1 MSRAATPAPKTDAA
15 EFDIARID
23 EIIHG
28 RIRLGVMAFLA
39 GMEQADFN
47 TLKAKL
53 ATTDGTL
60 SVHLRKLEEA
70 GYILV
75 DKGYNGRRPVTRLS
89 LSAKGRKAF
98 QAYLAAMAR
107 LADLS
112 EG

>member
-1 MSRAATPAPKTDAA
+1 LEAHL
-15 EFDIARID
+15 RIGILRSTGD
-23 EIIHG
+23 SVRQLWQKRFGQPH
-28 RIRLGVMAFLA
+28 R
-39 GMEQADFN
+39 FN
-47 TLKAKL
+47 TLKSKL

>member
-1 MSRAATPAPKTDAA
+1 MPKASPRAPAHANV

-28 RIRLGVMAFLA
+28 RIRLGVVAFLA
-39 GMEQADFN
+39 ANGVADFN
-47 TLKAKL
+47 TLKARL

-60 SVHLRKLEEA
+60 SVHLRKLDEA
-70 GYILV
+70 GYVAV
-75 DKGYNGRRPVTRLS
+75 DKGYKGRRPVTRLS

-98 QAYLAAMAR
+98 QAYLSAMAR

-112 EG
+112 ES